1 MPTLLGLVF
10 ETEIM
15 MVMAM
20 VMMVIEEP
28 ALTELAVVLPKVTV
42 VEQLQVMGA
51 VPVVLMVQQQVME
64 KVV

>member
-20 VMMVIEEP
+20 AMMVIEEP
-28 ALTELAVVLPKVTV
+28 ALTELAVVLLKVTV
-42 VEQLQVMGA
+42 VEQLQVMEA